1 MRPLKLTM
9 SAFGPYAGRTEVDF
23 TKLGKSGLYLI
34 TGDTGAGKTTIF
46 DAIIYA
52 LYGEASGDNRKSD
65 MMRSKYADTDTPT
78 FVELEFMYGGKTYK
92 VRRNPDYE
100 RAKSKGEGFT
110 VEKANAELIMP
121 GGVPISKTK
130 EVTQKIISI
139 IGIDRDQFVRIS
151 MIAQGDFLKMLL
163 SSTAERGEIFRKI
176 FNTEPYRLF
185 QERLKDETA
194 ALKKVCEEKS
204 RDISRLFASVC
215 GNDEDINAINGF
227 VSAGDYTSALDKV
240 KNISARLEEKRS
252 NAAAQ
257 TETAE
262 KRREVINEKLT
273 VLSKDREIRAEIAKK
288 EKFWNDNK
296 DRVCALKA
304 DYEAEE
310 GKTEEREKIIAKINA
325 VNASMDKYETLDKVS
340 SAVKELLSGIEKGKR
355 NIDEY
360 DKRIKAAEKEAET
373 LKTEAEELKNVES
386 ERVEAEKDIER
397 LTAEAKNLKNLNDVL
412 NSYKTEAKEFSR
424 IKAEY
429 KAAADKADK
438 AAQLYIALERAFMD
452 EQAGI
457 LAEKLEKGK
466 PCPVCGS
473 TEHPC
478 PTALS
483 ENAPKEEDVK
493 KAKGDSEDLRNIAQ
507 KLNADAKEQRGKA
520 VILKATLE
528 NTAESL
534 LNSRDFDFIKENAP
548 KAAEKALNLK
558 AAAEKAL
565 KETENKIRRKAAAEK
580 RLKALEEELKTLNE
594 ERTLNDKRLAEN
606 SASLTAAK
614 ERENSL
620 AKELEFESRMAAKAA
635 VKGLENKKNDMD
647 KTLKDKKEKYEVIK
661 AETEEAK
668 AAAEALKG
676 QLSGTDG
683 DFNALT
689 AAKAAVEGEIKQK
702 REELNKYTLAIENN
716 NAIIETAEKD
726 IPSLTAA
733 AKKFGS
739 IKALYDTA
747 SGQISGKDKISLET
761 YVQTAYLDRITAR
774 ANVRLMAMT
783 GGQYELIRKK
793 DSSEKKAQ
801 SGLELDVTDHYNGT
815 RRSVKT
821 LSGGEAFKASL
832 ALALGISDE
841 IQSSSGGI
849 RLDSMF
855 VDEGFGSL
863 DEQSLDQAVNELVRL
878 SEGNRIVG
886 IISHVGELKER
897 IDKKIVV
904 TKKKAGGSEIKIEV

>member
-23 TKLGKSGLYLI
+23 TRLGKSGLYLI

-65 MMRSKYADTDTPT
+65 MMRSKYAAADTPT
-78 FVELEFMYGGKTYK
+78 FVELVFMYGSKTYT

-121 GGVPISKTK
+121 DGSPISKTK

-163 SSTAERGEIFRKI
+163 STTAERGEIFRKI

-185 QERLKDETA
+185 QERLKDETT
-194 ALKKVCEEKS
+194 ALKKTCEEKN
-204 RDISRLFASVC
+204 RDISRLFAAIR
-215 GNDEDINAINGF
+215 GNAEDINAINGF
-227 VSAGDYTSALDKV
+227 VSVGDYTSALDKA
-240 KNISARLEEKRS
+240 KNILVYLEEARS
-252 NAAAQ
+252 KAAAQ

-262 KRREVINEKLT
+262 KRREAINERLT
-273 VLSKDREIRAEIAKK
+273 VLSKDRKIRAEIDKK
-288 EKFWNDNK
+288 EKFWADNR
-296 DRVCALKA
+296 DRVCTLKA

-310 GKTEEREKIIAKINA
+310 GKTDEREKIIAKINA

-340 SAVKELLSGIEKGKR
+340 LAVKELLSGIEKGKR

-360 DKRIKAAEKEAET
+360 DKRIKAAEKETET
-373 LKTEAEELKNVES
+373 LKTEAEELKNAES
-386 ERVEAEKDIER
+386 ERVAAEKDIEH
-397 LTAEAKNLKNLNDVL
+397 LAAEAKNLKNLNDVL
-412 NSYKTEAKEFSR
+412 NNYKTEARKYSR
-424 IKAEY
+424 IRAEY

-457 LAEKLEKGK
+457 LAEKLEDGK

-473 TEHPC
+473 IEHPC

-493 KAKGDSEDLRNIAQ
+493 KAKSDSEDLRNIAQ
-507 KLNADAKEQRGKA
+507 KLNADTKEQRGKA
-520 VILKATLE
+520 VILKTTLE

-548 KAAEKALNLK
+548 KAAEKSLNLK

-565 KETENKIRRKAAAEK
+565 KDTENKIRRKAAAEK

-594 ERTLNDKRLAEN
+594 ERTLNDKKLAEN
-606 SASLTAAK
+606 SASLSAAK
-614 ERENSL
+614 ERESSL
-620 AKELEFESRMAAKAA
+620 AKELEFESRAAAKAA
-635 VKGLENKKNDMD
+635 VKGLEDKKNAMD
-647 KTLKDKKEKYEVIK
+647 KALKDKKEKYEGLK

-676 QLSGTDG
+676 QLSGKDG
-683 DFNALT
+683 DFNTLVT
-689 AAKAAVEGEIKQK
+689 GRTAVEDEIKQ
-702 REELNKYTLAIENN
+702 RRDEFNKYAVDIETNK
-716 NAIIETAEKD
+716 AVIETAEQD
-726 IPSLTAA
+726 IPTLTAA

-783 GGQYELIRKK
+783 GGQYELIRKR
-793 DSSEKKAQ
+793 DSGEKKTQ

-815 RRSVKT
+815 KRSVKT

-897 IDKKIVV
+897 IDKKIIV
-904 TKKKAGGSEIKIEV
+904 TKKRTGGSEIKIEV